1 MKNPIKNYF
10 ISFAK
15 SNEVCE
21 FWCWFGKFVILLYH
35 RNRSVYQEN
44 NIVMKLNKIG
54 LLPRILL
61 SIVLG
66 IGFGMFLPLWCVRL
80 FATFNGLFSELL
92 GFSIPLIIL
101 GLVSVAIADFGSKAG
116 KMLLI
121 TACLAYGFT
130 IFSGLFSYLVSDLT
144 FPLLIEPGAL
154 AEELA
159 NVDKVEPY
167 MSMNIPPLMGVMT
180 ALVLSFVLG
189 IGMAAIDSKSLR
201 SVMVDFQDIVVKLI
215 EKCIIPLLPL
225 YIFGIFMVMTAE
237 GQVTTVLLSFLK
249 VIGIIFLVHIAVLLL
264 QYCIAGFVV
273 KKNPLRLLWTM
284 LPAYFTALGTMSSAA
299 TIPVTLEHAKRNG
312 VRPETAGFVIPLCA
326 TIHLSGSTLKIVACA
341 IALML
346 MQGMSYDFP
355 LMLNFILML
364 GVTMVAAP
372 GVPGGAIMAAL
383 GILASILGFNEQD
396 QALMIALYIA
406 MDNFGTACN
415 VTGDGA
421 VALIVDRIKV

>member
-1 MKNPIKNYF
+1 
-10 ISFAK
+10 
-15 SNEVCE
+15 
-21 FWCWFGKFVILLYH
+21 
-35 RNRSVYQEN
+35 
-44 NIVMKLNKIG
+44 MKLNKIG

-237 GQVTTVLLSFLK
+237 GQVTTVLLSMP
-249 VIGIIFLVHIAVLLL
+249 I
-264 QYCIAGFVV
+264 
-273 KKNPLRLLWTM
+273 
-284 LPAYFTALGTMSSAA
+284 
-299 TIPVTLEHAKRNG
+299 
-312 VRPETAGFVIPLCA
+312 
-326 TIHLSGSTLKIVACA
+326 
-341 IALML
+341 IAL
-346 MQGMSYDFP
+346 
-355 LMLNFILML
+355 I
-364 GVTMVAAP
+364 
-372 GVPGGAIMAAL
+372 
-383 GILASILGFNEQD
+383 
-396 QALMIALYIA
+396 
-406 MDNFGTACN
+406 
-415 VTGDGA
+415 
-421 VALIVDRIKV
+421 

>member
-1 MKNPIKNYF
+1 MTVK
-10 ISFAK
+10 
-15 SNEVCE
+15 
-21 FWCWFGKFVILLYH
+21 
-35 RNRSVYQEN
+35 
-44 NIVMKLNKIG
+44 KIG

-66 IGFGMFLPLWCVRL
+66 IGFGMFLPMWCVRL
-80 FATFNGLFSELL
+80 FATFNALFSELL
-92 GFSIPLIIL
+92 GFVIPLIIL
-101 GLVSVAIADFGSKAG
+101 GLVSVAIADFGGKAG

-121 TACLAYGFT
+121 TAAMAYGFT
-130 IFSGLFSYLVSDLT
+130 VLSGLFSYLVADLS
-144 FPLLIEPGAL
+144 FPLLIKPGAL

-159 NVDKVEPY
+159 NVDKVQPY
-167 MSMNIPPLMGVMT
+167 MSMSIPPLMGVMT

-189 IGMAAIDSKSLR
+189 IGMAAINSKGLKG
-201 SVMVDFQDIVVKLI
+201 VMDDFQDIVVMLI

-237 GQVTTVLLSFLK
+237 GQVTTVLFSFLK
-249 VIGIIFLVHIAVLLL
+249 VIGIIFLVHIAVLLI
-264 QYCIAGFVV
+264 QYGIAGIVV
-273 KKNPLRLLWTM
+273 KRNPLRLLWNM

-299 TIPVTLEHAKRNG
+299 TIPVTLEQAKRNG

-326 TIHLSGSTLKIVACA
+326 TIHLSGSTLKIVACS

-346 MQGMSYDFP
+346 MQGISFDFP

-364 GVTMVAAP
+364 GITMVAAP

-383 GILASILGFNEQD
+383 GILSSILGFGEQD

-421 VALIVDRIKV
+421 LALIVDKMKI

>member
-1 MKNPIKNYF
+1 MK
-10 ISFAK
+10 
-15 SNEVCE
+15 
-21 FWCWFGKFVILLYH
+21 
-35 RNRSVYQEN
+35 
-44 NIVMKLNKIG
+44 KIG

-66 IGFGMFLPLWCVRL
+66 IGFGMFFPMWAIRL
-80 FATFNGLFSELL
+80 FATFNGVFSELL
-92 GFSIPLIIL
+92 GFVIPLIIL
-101 GLVSVAIADFGSKAG
+101 GLVSVAIADFGQKAG

-121 TACLAYGFT
+121 TAALAYGFT
-130 IFSGLFSYLVSDLT
+130 IFSGLFSYLVSDLS
-144 FPLLIEPGAL
+144 FPLLIKPGAL

-159 NVDKVEPY
+159 NVEKIQPY
-167 MSMNIPPLMGVMT
+167 MSMSIPPLMGVLT

-189 IGMAAIDSKSLR
+189 IGMAAINSKSLKG
-201 SVMVDFQDIVVKLI
+201 VMDEFQDIVVKLI
-215 EKCIIPLLPL
+215 ANCIIPLLPL
-225 YIFGIFMVMTAE
+225 YIFGIFLVMTAE
-237 GQVTTVLLSFLK
+237 GQVMTVLLSFLK
-249 VIGIIFLVHIAVLLL
+249 VIGIIFLVHIAVLVF
-264 QYCIAGFVV
+264 QYCIAGIVV
-273 KKNPLRLLWTM
+273 KRNPFRLLWNM

-299 TIPVTLEHAKRNG
+299 TIPVTLEQTKRNG
-312 VRPETAGFVIPLCA
+312 VRSETAGFVIPLCA

-346 MQGMSYDFP
+346 MQGMSFDFP

-364 GVTMVAAP
+364 GITMVAAP

-383 GILASILGFNEQD
+383 GILSSILGFNEQD

-421 VALIVDRIKV
+421 LALIVDKMKV

>member
-1 MKNPIKNYF
+1 MTVK
-10 ISFAK
+10 
-15 SNEVCE
+15 
-21 FWCWFGKFVILLYH
+21 
-35 RNRSVYQEN
+35 
-44 NIVMKLNKIG
+44 KIG

-66 IGFGMFLPLWCVRL
+66 IGFGMFLPMWCVRL
-80 FATFNGLFSELL
+80 FATFNALFSELL
-92 GFSIPLIIL
+92 GFVIPLIIL
-101 GLVSVAIADFGSKAG
+101 GLVSVAIADFGGKAG

-121 TACLAYGFT
+121 TAALAYGFT
-130 IFSGLFSYLVSDLT
+130 VLSGLFSYLVADLS
-144 FPLLIEPGAL
+144 FPLLIKPGAL

-159 NVDKVEPY
+159 NVDKVQPY
-167 MSMNIPPLMGVMT
+167 MSMSIPPLMGVMT

-189 IGMAAIDSKSLR
+189 IGMAAINSKGLKG
-201 SVMVDFQDIVVKLI
+201 VMDDFQDIVVMLI

-237 GQVTTVLLSFLK
+237 GQVTTVLFSFLK
-249 VIGIIFLVHIAVLLL
+249 VIGIIFLVHIAVLLI
-264 QYCIAGFVV
+264 QYGIAGIVV
-273 KKNPLRLLWTM
+273 KKNPLRLLWNM

-299 TIPVTLEHAKRNG
+299 TIPVTLEQAKRNG

-346 MQGMSYDFP
+346 MQGISFDFP

-364 GVTMVAAP
+364 GITMVAAP

-383 GILASILGFNEQD
+383 GILSSILGFGEQD

-421 VALIVDRIKV
+421 LALIVDKMKI

>member
-1 MKNPIKNYF
+1 MTVK
-10 ISFAK
+10 
-15 SNEVCE
+15 
-21 FWCWFGKFVILLYH
+21 
-35 RNRSVYQEN
+35 
-44 NIVMKLNKIG
+44 KIG

-66 IGFGMFLPLWCVRL
+66 IGFGMFLPMWCIRL
-80 FATFNGLFSELL
+80 FATFNALFSELL
-92 GFSIPLIIL
+92 GFVIPLIIL
-101 GLVSVAIADFGSKAG
+101 GLVSVAIADFGGKAG

-121 TACLAYGFT
+121 TAALAYGFT
-130 IFSGLFSYLVSDLT
+130 VLSGLFSYLVANLS
-144 FPLLIEPGAL
+144 FPLLIKPGAL

-159 NVDKVEPY
+159 NVDKVQPY
-167 MSMNIPPLMGVMT
+167 MSMSIPPLMSVMT

-189 IGMAAIDSKSLR
+189 IGMAAINSKGLKG
-201 SVMVDFQDIVVKLI
+201 VMDDFQDIVVMLI

-237 GQVTTVLLSFLK
+237 GQVTTVLFSFLK
-249 VIGIIFLVHIAVLLL
+249 VIGIIFLVHIAVLLI
-264 QYCIAGFVV
+264 QYGIAGIVV
-273 KKNPLRLLWTM
+273 KRNPLRLLWNM

-299 TIPVTLEHAKRNG
+299 TIPVTLEQAKRNG

-346 MQGMSYDFP
+346 MQGISFDFP

-364 GVTMVAAP
+364 GITMVAAP

-383 GILASILGFNEQD
+383 GILSSILGFGEQD

-421 VALIVDRIKV
+421 LALIVDKMKI

>member
-1 MKNPIKNYF
+1 MTVK
-10 ISFAK
+10 
-15 SNEVCE
+15 
-21 FWCWFGKFVILLYH
+21 
-35 RNRSVYQEN
+35 
-44 NIVMKLNKIG
+44 KIG

-66 IGFGMFLPLWCVRL
+66 IGFGMFLPMWCVRL
-80 FATFNGLFSELL
+80 FATFNALFSELL
-92 GFSIPLIIL
+92 GFVIPLIIL
-101 GLVSVAIADFGSKAG
+101 GLVSVAIADFGGKAG

-121 TACLAYGFT
+121 TAALAYGFT
-130 IFSGLFSYLVSDLT
+130 VLSGLFSYLVADLS
-144 FPLLIEPGAL
+144 FPLLIKPGAL

-159 NVDKVEPY
+159 NVDKVQPY
-167 MSMNIPPLMGVMT
+167 MSMSIPPLMGVMT

-189 IGMAAIDSKSLR
+189 IGMAAINSKGLKG
-201 SVMVDFQDIVVKLI
+201 VMDDFQDIVVMLI

-237 GQVTTVLLSFLK
+237 GQVTTVLFSFLK
-249 VIGIIFLVHIAVLLL
+249 VIGIIFLVHIAVLLI
-264 QYCIAGFVV
+264 QYGIAGIVV
-273 KKNPLRLLWTM
+273 KRNPLRLLWNM

-299 TIPVTLEHAKRNG
+299 TIPVTLEQAKRNG

-346 MQGMSYDFP
+346 MQGISFDFP

-364 GVTMVAAP
+364 GITMVAAP

-383 GILASILGFNEQD
+383 GILSSILGFGEQD

-421 VALIVDRIKV
+421 LALIVDKMKI

>member
-1 MKNPIKNYF
+1 MTVK
-10 ISFAK
+10 
-15 SNEVCE
+15 
-21 FWCWFGKFVILLYH
+21 
-35 RNRSVYQEN
+35 
-44 NIVMKLNKIG
+44 KIG

-66 IGFGMFLPLWCVRL
+66 IGFGMFLPMWCVRL
-80 FATFNGLFSELL
+80 FATFNALFSELL
-92 GFSIPLIIL
+92 GFVIPLIIL
-101 GLVSVAIADFGSKAG
+101 GLVSVAIADFGGKAG

-121 TACLAYGFT
+121 TAALAYGFT
-130 IFSGLFSYLVSDLT
+130 VLSGLFSYLVANLS

-159 NVDKVEPY
+159 NVDKVQPY
-167 MSMNIPPLMGVMT
+167 MSMSIPPLMGVMT

-189 IGMAAIDSKSLR
+189 IGMAAINSKGLKG
-201 SVMVDFQDIVVKLI
+201 VMDDFQDIVVMLI

-237 GQVTTVLLSFLK
+237 RQVTTVLFSFLK
-249 VIGIIFLVHIAVLLL
+249 VIGIIFLVHIAVLLI
-264 QYCIAGFVV
+264 QYCIAGVVV
-273 KKNPLRLLWTM
+273 KKNPLRLLWRM
-284 LPAYFTALGTMSSAA
+284 MPAYFTALGTMSSAA

-346 MQGMSYDFP
+346 MQGISFDFP

-364 GVTMVAAP
+364 GITMVAAP

-383 GILASILGFNEQD
+383 GILSSILGFGEQD

-421 VALIVDRIKV
+421 LALIVDKMKV

>member
-1 MKNPIKNYF
+1 MTVK
-10 ISFAK
+10 
-15 SNEVCE
+15 
-21 FWCWFGKFVILLYH
+21 
-35 RNRSVYQEN
+35 
-44 NIVMKLNKIG
+44 KIG

-66 IGFGMFLPLWCVRL
+66 IGFGMFLPMWCVRL
-80 FATFNGLFSELL
+80 FATFNALFSELL
-92 GFSIPLIIL
+92 GFVIPLIIL
-101 GLVSVAIADFGSKAG
+101 GLVSVAIADFGGKAG

-121 TACLAYGFT
+121 TAALAYGFT
-130 IFSGLFSYLVSDLT
+130 VLSGLFSYLVADLS
-144 FPLLIEPGAL
+144 FPLLIKPGAL

-159 NVDKVEPY
+159 NVDKVQPY
-167 MSMNIPPLMGVMT
+167 MSMSIPPLMGVMT

-189 IGMAAIDSKSLR
+189 IGMAAINSKGLKGI
-201 SVMVDFQDIVVKLI
+201 MDDFQDIVVMLI

-237 GQVTTVLLSFLK
+237 GQVTTVLFSFLK
-249 VIGIIFLVHIAVLLL
+249 VIGIIFLVHIAVLLI
-264 QYCIAGFVV
+264 QYGIAGIVV
-273 KKNPLRLLWTM
+273 KRNPLRLLWNM

-299 TIPVTLEHAKRNG
+299 TIPVTLEQAKRNG

-346 MQGMSYDFP
+346 MQGISFDFP

-364 GVTMVAAP
+364 GITMVAAP

-383 GILASILGFNEQD
+383 GILSSILGFGEQD

-421 VALIVDRIKV
+421 LALIVDKMKI